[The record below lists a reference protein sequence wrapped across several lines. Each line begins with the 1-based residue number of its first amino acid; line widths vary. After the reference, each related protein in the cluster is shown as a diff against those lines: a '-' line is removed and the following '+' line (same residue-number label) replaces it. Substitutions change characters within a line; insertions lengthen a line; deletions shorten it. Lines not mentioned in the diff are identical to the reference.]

1 MYVFFFAA
9 TISSA
14 VIFIQTKPKEKRWL
28 DYDFGKKLKEIPSV
42 SPMPVKTN
50 IKWVLPCSVP
60 G

>member
-1 MYVFFFAA
+1 MYVFFAA

-28 DYDFGKKLKEIPSV
+28 DYDFEKKLEEISPV
-42 SPMPVKTN
+42 NPMPVKAN
-50 IKWVLPCSVP
+50 IKWGVLPCSVP